1 MGFGRRQ
8 VLTGGVALGG
18 MMAARLLPAVT
29 PPRVDV
35 RERGWF
41 QRLQLT
47 YRTVEIGLKNPF
59 SVLHVSDT
67 HLTAAYPDETQWLEF
82 AEERTRVFGG
92 LQEHSLAEA
101 LAWAKTSVDCVIH
114 TGDLIDFQSKAN
126 LDLVKRY
133 FGSVDGLL
141 CTAGNHEF
149 HCLPKEA
156 GVKPTEAYNETCRAA
171 LDGAFG
177 RDLRFAARMVNGVIF
192 VAMENVYGFFSE
204 YQVRRFREEAAKGL
218 PMVLCLHVPIYTDG
232 IRRTWGRFLSMG
244 KRFADAALPLPE
256 GDIQR
261 QLDDSLT
268 RDFVTYLRKEPLLK
282 AVLAGHLHLFAEDRF
297 SPTAMEYVV
306 GANYFPN
313 GQEVMF
319 V

>member
-1 MGFGRRQ
+1 MG
-8 VLTGGVALGG
+8 VSALGG
-18 MMAARLLPAVT
+18 MMATRSLPAVT

-35 RERGWF
+35 RDRGWF

-59 SVLHVSDT
+59 SVLHISDT

-82 AEERTRVFGG
+82 AEDRKRVFGG

-101 LAWAKTSVDCVIH
+101 LAWAKMSVDCVIH

-133 FGSVDGLL
+133 FGSVGELL

-171 LDGAFG
+171 LDGAFE
-177 RDLRFAARMVNGVIF
+177 RDLRFAARTVNGVTF
-192 VAMENVYGFFSE
+192 VALENVYGFFTE
-204 YQVRRFREEAAKGL
+204 DQVRRFREVAAKGL

-232 IRRTWGRFLSMG
+232 IRRTWGRFLAMG
-244 KRFADAALPLPE
+244 SRFADAAVPAPE
-256 GDIQR
+256 GDIRRQR
-261 QLDDSLT
+261 DDPLT
-268 RDFVTYLRKEPLLK
+268 REFVAYLRKEPLLK